1 MVGLDGSVR
10 SQTRGEIMKSRLIVA
25 VVAVLM
31 VAGCDSPPTVS
42 TTQMIATIPASL
54 RACDP
59 GQKITVAWNA
69 KESGLKAVQVYVVD
83 AKGAEVLFTSSGVLE
98 GSSETGDWAK
108 ADLTFVLKN
117 EDGTKELAR
126 YTVDSVP
133 CD

>member
-1 MVGLDGSVR
+1 
-10 SQTRGEIMKSRLIVA
+10 
-25 VVAVLM
+25 
-31 VAGCDSPPTVS
+31 
-42 TTQMIATIPASL
+42 MIATIPASL